1 MILELGVNKMILIV
15 KLGGGGVKHVHILTG
30 MIQKRGKFDDV

>member
-15 KLGGGGVKHVHILTG
+15 KLGGGWSQACSYTNRYDPEEREI
-30 MIQKRGKFDDV
+30 

>member
-15 KLGGGGVKHVHILTG
+15 KLGGWSQACSYTNRYDPEEREI
-30 MIQKRGKFDDV
+30 

>member
-15 KLGGGGVKHVHILTG
+15 KLGGAGWSQACSYTNRYDPEEREI
-30 MIQKRGKFDDV
+30 